1 MFAQTIR
8 GKVADPKA
16 VRAAVQR
23 WMRDLG
29 PTAKGWLGSTG
40 GVTDGGDLF
49 VLVRFDSEGSAR
61 FNSARPEQDNW
72 WSEFSRLLDGEAI
85 VKDSNNLLVETNG
98 DPDTAGFVQVIVG
111 QSTDLER
118 SRQVMTENLRGRQSA
133 RPDILGSVSVGHE
146 DGKFTSVLY
155 FTNEAEARK
164 GERQDFPPDVKAA
177 LEEMR
182 SLGVGT
188 PEYLDIRDPWIHSP
202 Q

>member
-8 GKVADPKA
+8 GKVSDPKA

-72 WSEFSRLLDGEAI
+72 WSEFSRLLDGEVI
-85 VKDSNNLLVETNG
+85 FKDSNNLLVETNG

-133 RPDILGSVSVGHE
+133 HPTSSAVSPWGT
-146 DGKFTSVLY
+146 KTASSPPSSTSPTKQKLAKVNVR
-155 FTNEAEARK
+155 TSH
-164 GERQDFPPDVKAA
+164 P
-177 LEEMR
+177 
-182 SLGVGT
+182 T
-188 PEYLDIRDPWIHSP
+188 
-202 Q
+202 